1 MSVATTGMSRGLTV
15 RGERVARVAAPIVV
29 GILLLVAWQLLSG
42 VQTGRLPLVPAPAAV
57 FEQLVSRWD
66 LILDNALI
74 TGGNALV
81 GLIGGAILAIV
92 LAGVAAWVRAV
103 DGMLAPLVV
112 GLAVIPIVALAPV
125 LYAMFGLSAQTAR
138 QIVAGVAAFVPV
150 FVNVLSGLRQTS
162 AVQRDLFRA
171 SAATG
176 AQTFRKLTLP
186 VALPSLL
193 TGLRLASALAVIAAL
208 VAEYFGGPAN
218 GLGTA
223 IASYAKTGASALAF
237 ASVLAAI
244 SVGLVFFLVTVLLE
258 RLVTWRRPG

>member
-1 MSVATTGMSRGLTV
+1 MSVAMTSGPSA
-15 RGERVARVAAPIVV
+15 RGERIARVAAPTVV
-29 GILLLVAWQLLSG
+29 GVLLLVAWQLLSG
-42 VQTGRLPLVPAPAAV
+42 VQTGRLTLLPAPADV

-81 GLIGGAILAIV
+81 GLIGGTVLAIV

-103 DGMLAPLVV
+103 DGMLAPLVMA
-112 GLAVIPIVALAPV
+112 LAVIPIVALAPV
-125 LYAMFGLSAQTAR
+125 LYAMFGLSNQTAR
-138 QIVAGVAAFVPV
+138 QLVAGVAAFVPV

-171 SAATG
+171 SAASGT
-176 AQTFRKLTLP
+176 QTFRKLTLP
-186 VALPSLL
+186 VAVPSLL
-193 TGLRLASALAVIAAL
+193 TGLRLASALAVISAL
-208 VAEYFGGPAN
+208 VAEYFGGPSN

-244 SVGLVFFLVTVLLE
+244 AVGLVFFLVTVLLE
-258 RLVTWRRPG
+258 RLVTGRRAG